1 MSASVTAFDSR
12 TDTGGDE
19 ERLGCLKQASLTTLK
34 AISDSEDPPG
44 AAALI
49 RTLRQLPDDPDS
61 LAIWRGRVDAHALRL
76 RLSDPA
82 LHAKLNPGGAAA
94 PLFDVLE
101 QCRVEALG
109 ARLFPGVR
117 VNLGALHRT
126 QRVDTTPQALMEVAR
141 SCFDRRSTGQ
151 LHDQPAVTLLL
162 ARRAELPQDERS
174 AGLPLSRL
182 AGLTHDELPVSLLL
196 SRLTTLLHDQRAFG
210 IEAAKLAAAVARGE
224 RSGAE
229 APVEPTRRSDGGAN
243 TQRLHLTE
251 AAAIQ
256 AELPHVDILRRISN
270 EPRGR
275 IVPRPTVS
283 EGPEAGYSVFTRQ
296 FDAVVDA
303 ASLIDDAKCREL
315 SRQFKDLSA
324 VSRRNVS
331 RWAHRLQ
338 RYLLSRQRRSW
349 AFDCEEGLLDSGRLA
364 RIVCDPL
371 LPLLFKQETDT
382 DWPETAIT
390 LLIDNSGSMRG
401 RPIVI
406 ASVCAEQLGA
416 VLERC
421 GVTTEILG
429 FTTQRWRGGRS
440 REQWI
445 ASRRPP
451 NPGRLT
457 ELHHIVYKSADV
469 PWRHARRNLIAMLDD
484 SLLKE
489 NVDGEALLWACQR
502 LRRRPERRK
511 ILMVISDGAP
521 LDDATLSANDF
532 GYLDRHLRSV
542 IKTLQTDATVE
553 LLAIGIGHDV
563 GSYYAHAFTVTEPQE
578 LGEAMVRQLVA
589 RLQGGLERRQRRV
602 RGAKL

>member
-1 MSASVTAFDSR
+1 MSASVAAFDSR
-12 TDTGGDE
+12 TDIGGDE
-19 ERLGCLKQASLTTLK
+19 EGLGCLKQASLTTLK
-34 AISDSEDPPG
+34 AISNSDDPPG

-49 RTLRQLPDDPDS
+49 GELRQLPDDS
-61 LAIWRGRVDAHALRL
+61 NALAIWRGRVDAEALRL
-76 RLSDPA
+76 RYSDPA
-82 LHAKLNPGGAAA
+82 LHAELNPGGAAA

-141 SCFDRRSTGQ
+141 SCFDRRSAGQ
-151 LHDQPAVTLLL
+151 LHDEVPV
-162 ARRAELPQDERS
+162 S
-174 AGLPLSRL
+174 LPLSRL
-182 AGLTHDELPVSLLL
+182 AMH
-196 SRLTTLLHDQRAFG
+196 LHDQRAFG
-210 IEAAKLAAAVARGE
+210 IEAAKLVAAIARGE
-224 RSGAE
+224 RSDAE
-229 APVEPTRRSDGGAN
+229 APVEPTRRSDEGAN
-243 TQRLHLTE
+243 TPRLHLTE
-251 AAAIQ
+251 TAAIQ
-256 AELPHVDILRRISN
+256 AEVPHVDILRRISN

-275 IVPRPTVS
+275 VVPGPTVS
-283 EGPEAGYSVFTRQ
+283 EGAEAGYSVFTRQ

-303 ASLIDDAKCREL
+303 VSLTDDAKRREL
-315 SRQFKDLSA
+315 SRQFEDLSA
-324 VSRRNVS
+324 ASRRNVS

-349 AFDCEEGLLDSGRLA
+349 TFDCEEGLLDSGRLA

-371 LPLLFKQETDT
+371 LPLLFIQETDT
-382 DWPETAIT
+382 DWPETAVT

-406 ASVCAEQLGA
+406 ASACAEQLGA

-429 FTTQRWRGGRS
+429 FTTLRWRGGRS

-445 ASRRPP
+445 ASHRSP

-457 ELHHIVYKSADV
+457 ELLHIVYKSADV

-484 SLLKE
+484 SMLKE
-489 NVDGEALLWACQR
+489 NVDGEALLWAYQR

-521 LDDATLSANDF
+521 LDEATLSANDI

-589 RLQGGLERRQRRV
+589 ALQGGLERRQRTV

>member
-1 MSASVTAFDSR
+1 MIASAAALDSR
-12 TDTGGDE
+12 TDVGEE
-19 ERLGCLKQASLTTLK
+19 ERLGRLKQASLTTLK
-34 AISDSEDPPG
+34 AISDAADPPG

-49 RTLRQLPDDPDS
+49 GAIRQLPSDS
-61 LAIWRGRVDAHALRL
+61 STLAIWRGRVDAHAFRL
-76 RLSDPA
+76 RFSDPA
-82 LHAKLNPGGAAA
+82 LHAELRPAGAAA
-94 PLFDVLE
+94 PLYDALE

-109 ARLFPGVR
+109 MRLFPGAR
-117 VNLGALHRT
+117 ANLAALYRAQQSDSTQHALIEAARNCFEQGSEAQPHRAQQSEST
-126 QRVDTTPQALMEVAR
+126 QQALIEAAT
-141 SCFDRRSTGQ
+141 SCFDQR
-151 LHDQPAVTLLL
+151 
-162 ARRAELPQDERS
+162 LPPHSHDERS
-174 AGLPLSRL
+174 VSLALSRL
-182 AGLTHDELPVSLLL
+182 AK
-196 SRLTTLLHDQRAFG
+196 LLHDQRAFG
-210 IEAAKLAAAVARGE
+210 IEAARFAEEMARGE
-224 RSGAE
+224 RSE
-229 APVEPTRRSDGGAN
+229 A
-243 TQRLHLTE
+243 E
-251 AAAIQ
+251 AAAQPEPSGRSDANEEAQRPQFPESAVVQ
-256 AELPHVDILRRISN
+256 AEALHVDILRRISN

-275 IVPRPTVS
+275 IVPRATGS
-283 EGPEAGYSVFTRQ
+283 EAGEAGYRVFTRE

-303 ASLIDDAKCREL
+303 SSLIDDAKRREL
-315 SRQFKDLSA
+315 THRFEDLSA
-324 VSRRNVS
+324 ASRGNIS

-349 AFDCEEGLLDSGRLA
+349 TFDCEEGLLDAGRLA
-364 RIVCDPL
+364 RVVCDPL

-382 DWPETAIT
+382 DWPETAVTI
-390 LLIDNSGSMRG
+390 LIDNSGSMRG
-401 RPIVI
+401 LPIVI

-440 REQWI
+440 RERWI
-445 ASRRPP
+445 AERRPP

-457 ELHHIVYKSADV
+457 DLNHIIYKSADV
-469 PWRHARRNLIAMLDD
+469 QWRHARRKLIAMLDE

-489 NVDGEALLWACQR
+489 NVDGEALLWAHQR

-542 IKTLQTDATVE
+542 IESLETDGSIE

-563 GSYYAHAFTVTEPQE
+563 GSYYANAFTVTEPQE

-589 RLQGGLERRQRRV
+589 RLKAGL
-602 RGAKL
+602 

>member
-1 MSASVTAFDSR
+1 MIASVAALDSR
-12 TDTGGDE
+12 TDVGEE
-19 ERLGCLKQASLTTLK
+19 ERLGRLKQASLTTLK
-34 AISDSEDPPG
+34 AISDAADPPG

-49 RTLRQLPDDPDS
+49 GAIRQLPNDS
-61 LAIWRGRVDAHALRL
+61 SMLAIWRGRVDAHAFRL
-76 RLSDPA
+76 RFSDPA
-82 LHAKLNPGGAAA
+82 LHTELRPAGAAA
-94 PLFDVLE
+94 PLFDALE

-109 ARLFPGVR
+109 MRLFPGARANLAALYRAQSTMIEAAKNGGARRSAASESTQQSLIVAVR
-117 VNLGALHRT
+117 
-126 QRVDTTPQALMEVAR
+126 
-141 SCFDRRSTGQ
+141 SYFDRRSETQ
-151 LHDQPAVTLLL
+151 SHDEMSL
-162 ARRAELPQDERS
+162 S
-174 AGLPLSRL
+174 LPLSRL
-182 AGLTHDELPVSLLL
+182 AA
-196 SRLTTLLHDQRAFG
+196 LLHDQQAFG
-210 IEAAKLAAAVARGE
+210 IEAARFAEEMARGE
-224 RSGAE
+224 RSE
-229 APVEPTRRSDGGAN
+229 A
-243 TQRLHLTE
+243 E
-251 AAAIQ
+251 AAAAEPSGRSNPGEEAQRPELTESTVVQ
-256 AELPHVDILRRISN
+256 AEALHVDILRRISN

-275 IVPRPTVS
+275 IVPRTTGS
-283 EGPEAGYSVFTRQ
+283 EAGEAGYRVFTRE

-303 ASLIDDAKCREL
+303 SSLIDDAKRREL
-315 SRQFKDLSA
+315 THRFEDLSA
-324 VSRRNVS
+324 ASRGNIT

-349 AFDCEEGLLDSGRLA
+349 TFDCEEGLLDAGRLA
-364 RIVCDPL
+364 RVVCDPL

-382 DWPETAIT
+382 DWPETAVTI
-390 LLIDNSGSMRG
+390 LIDNSGSMRG
-401 RPIVI
+401 LPIVI

-440 REQWI
+440 RERWI
-445 ASRRPP
+445 AERRPP

-457 ELHHIVYKSADV
+457 DLNHIIYKSADV
-469 PWRHARRNLIAMLDD
+469 QWRHARRNLIAMLDE

-489 NVDGEALLWACQR
+489 NVDGEALLWAHQR

-542 IKTLQTDATVE
+542 IESLETDGDIE

-563 GSYYAHAFTVTEPQE
+563 GSYYANAFTVTEPQE

-589 RLQGGLERRQRRV
+589 RLKGGGKSRQRTV
-602 RGAKL
+602 RGSSL